1 MKLGEAILEREH
13 LEDLLERLESRLRRD
28 TREGRPLNHILQE
41 IERAANRRRDLR
53 VAIEWT
59 LQQVAI
65 SGATLGSYMAKGDQ
79 LQKVADILEN
89 VDSPDLR
96 EKVDELLEAKKET
109 DRLLEAVSWAQDLL
123 IPDIKVPKSDTP
135 EEEN

>member
-41 IERAANRRRDLR
+41 IERTANRRRDLR

-79 LQKVADILEN
+79 LQKVADVLEN

-123 IPDIKVPKSDTP
+123 IPDIKVPKSDGP